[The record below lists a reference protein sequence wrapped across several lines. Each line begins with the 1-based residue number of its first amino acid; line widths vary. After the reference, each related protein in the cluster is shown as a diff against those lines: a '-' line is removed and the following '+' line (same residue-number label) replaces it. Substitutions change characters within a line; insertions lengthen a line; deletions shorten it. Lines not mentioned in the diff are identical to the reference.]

1 MQSCERDRRPGEKC
15 GKQRKAGVKAR
26 AHFRAPAPGVLVQSD
41 RVIVSRTRSPS
52 PRLQLVS
59 RPKLYSILIRASTR
73 GTPASTPADR
83 PPPPAFPRWPFP
95 RGAPAGSRG
104 DCLLEPVIRPPR
116 GAGGGGGGEDTL
128 SPTVAVINFKGVS
141 LGVNEY
147 TLDGWPEASRPL
159 RQPSAH
165 RPGPRRAGLQNEPHF
180 SLVFIFQAP
189 QLRGGDRR
197 VRGWGAH
204 THTFWGEAG
213 RVNGG

>member
-1 MQSCERDRRPGEKC
+1 MREAAQGRSKS
-15 GKQRKAGVKAR
+15 AG
-26 AHFRAPAPGVLVQSD
+26 PLS
-41 RVIVSRTRSPS
+41 SPS
-52 PRLQLVS
+52 AWCSSPVGPGYCVPDPEPESRSSACLPVQVVFHSCPREHAGDTSLHSS
-59 RPKLYSILIRASTR
+59 RP
-73 GTPASTPADR
+73 TPTPSL
-83 PPPPAFPRWPFP
+83 PPWPFR

-104 DCLLEPVIRPPR
+104 DCLLEPVIGPR
-116 GAGGGGGGEDTL
+116 EGPGRGGGEDTL

-159 RQPSAH
+159 PQPCAH

-204 THTFWGEAG
+204 THILG
-213 RVNGG
+213 RGRKG

>member
-1 MQSCERDRRPGEKC
+1 MREAAQGRSKSAGPLSSPSARCSSPVGPGYCVPDPEPESPSSACLPAQVVFHSYPREHAGDTSLHSGRPTPTPSLPPLAFPPRRPSWVPG
-15 GKQRKAGVKAR
+15 GLP
-26 AHFRAPAPGVLVQSD
+26 FRAGDPA
-41 RVIVSRTRSPS
+41 
-52 PRLQLVS
+52 
-59 RPKLYSILIRASTR
+59 AER
-73 GTPASTPADR
+73 G
-83 PPPPAFPRWPFP
+83 
-95 RGAPAGSRG
+95 RGR
-104 DCLLEPVIRPPR
+104 
-116 GAGGGGGGEDTL
+116 GGGGEDTL